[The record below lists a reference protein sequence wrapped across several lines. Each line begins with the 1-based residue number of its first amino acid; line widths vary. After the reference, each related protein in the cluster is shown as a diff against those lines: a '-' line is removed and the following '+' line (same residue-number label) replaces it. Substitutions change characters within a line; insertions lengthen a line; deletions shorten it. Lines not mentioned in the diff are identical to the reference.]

1 MRGRGCWRGV
11 PRLGGESSSLAGSRR
26 EAGNEA
32 AGVDPIAVAT
42 YSFWRFQEDTRL
54 SIEECIDQA
63 AQMGFAGVDILHMQM
78 DSEENGYVQGLKR
91 RAAVNGL
98 DLSVLSTHQG
108 FITPDAE
115 RRRANVD
122 KTISQIELAYKLGI
136 PLMRVNTGRWGT
148 TKSFDEL
155 MANRGIEPPLPG
167 YSDEDAFGWVI
178 DGLEACLPTAQKCG
192 VVLALENHWG
202 LGRTPEGLLRI
213 RGAIDSEW
221 LGLLMDTG
229 NFLEEP
235 YDKLEQIAPYV
246 VYVQAKTYYGGG
258 TWYTLDLDYVKVAD
272 ILRRHR
278 YRGYVALEF
287 EGKEDYRSAI
297 PRSLGVFRRALHDVR
312 TGGGERGR

>member
-1 MRGRGCWRGV
+1 
-11 PRLGGESSSLAGSRR
+11 
-26 EAGNEA
+26 
-32 AGVDPIAVAT
+32 
-42 YSFWRFQEDTRL
+42 
-54 SIEECIDQA
+54 
-63 AQMGFAGVDILHMQM
+63 MGFAGVDILHMQM

-98 DLSVLSTHQG
+98 DLCCLSTHQG

-136 PLMRVNTGRWGT
+136 PFMRVNTGRWGT

-213 RGAIDSEW
+213 HGAIDSEW

-272 ILRRHR
+272 ILQASVSRL
-278 YRGYVALEF
+278 YCV
-287 EGKEDYRSAI
+287 
-297 PRSLGVFRRALHDVR
+297 GV
-312 TGGGERGR
+312 